1 VYEFKLTLI
10 WHLSIRTQ
18 IPILQH
24 KLLDL
29 NSVLKSRFAE
39 EKLQIFT
46 AKMFNQI
53 LTLIP
58 SVVVLV
64 PAPQFFAAKCNY
76 CKNQSSSIRTTKF
89 RFSCDSKYCW
99 LEDYVDYITW
109 EQHIVKKI
117 TLNLKRERHG

>member
-1 VYEFKLTLI
+1 MALVNSNTNPYI
-10 WHLSIRTQ
+10 AM
-18 IPILQH
+18 H

-64 PAPQFFAAKCNY
+64 PTPNFLQRSVITARIRVR
-76 CKNQSSSIRTTKF
+76 QSEQQNLGFPVIPNTAGLKIMLTT
-89 RFSCDSKYCW
+89 SPGNNIY
-99 LEDYVDYITW
+99 
-109 EQHIVKKI
+109 
-117 TLNLKRERHG
+117 